1 MSDVDKPRL
10 IEVGVSVSTGGKV
23 QLKKFELSSDYFLN
37 VSGKWSVPDTM
48 TDDEAEQFRNEQL
61 LRLRSELEPIAQAE
75 VDDLLEQKANL
86 AD

>member
-1 MSDVDKPRL
+1 MTDVEKPTL

-37 VSGKWSVPDTM
+37 VSGKWSVPPTM
-48 TDDEAEQFRNEQL
+48 TEEDAESFRNEMI

-75 VDDLLEQKANL
+75 VDELLEQKANL